1 MTLPPDPYAER
12 WYFEHRIRSLS
23 GYTLQQAAMNDLLWR
38 IICERGVEGGLKF
51 LEADQD
57 AVVNTEASPDPCV
70 NAGSPHARLYAGLYA
85 EETSCI
91 LTRGVYRPAPSPA
104 PGAYRVSPRPYCGLG
119 VAFYRFL
126 GVE

>member
-1 MTLPPDPYAER
+1 MTQPPDPHAGR

-57 AVVNTEASPDPCV
+57 AVVNTEASRDPCV
-70 NAGSPHARLYAGLYA
+70 NIQPSEQPRDRHTPGYMRDYMRKRRA
-85 EETSCI
+85 
-91 LTRGVYRPAPSPA
+91 AP
-104 PGAYRVSPRPYCGLG
+104 
-119 VAFYRFL
+119 
-126 GVE
+126 

>member
-57 AVVNTEASPDPCV
+57 AVVNTEASMTRV
-70 NAGSPHARLYAGLYA
+70 
-85 EETSCI
+85 
-91 LTRGVYRPAPSPA
+91 LTRDRHT
-104 PGAYRVSPRPYCGLG
+104 PGYMRGYMRRRRAALG
-119 VAFYRFL
+119 SL
-126 GVE
+126 PPP